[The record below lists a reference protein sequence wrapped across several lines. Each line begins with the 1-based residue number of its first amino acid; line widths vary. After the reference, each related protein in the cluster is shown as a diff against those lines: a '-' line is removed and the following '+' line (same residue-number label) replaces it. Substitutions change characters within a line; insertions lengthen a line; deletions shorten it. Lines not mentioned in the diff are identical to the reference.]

1 MIDNGQN
8 VCPSFVETADLHNN
22 WNRVKAVAF
31 NIILWYHWFKYVEF
45 NLSSHPACFWVQ
57 QENKFYLLDLDA
69 AKNKQR
75 KGQNHSAL
83 TACPEPWSDHVR
95 EHCSKQEDKIEAKGG
110 DKTDF

>member
-1 MIDNGQN
+1 M
-8 VCPSFVETADLHNN
+8 
-22 WNRVKAVAF
+22 
-31 NIILWYHWFKYVEF
+31 EF
-45 NLSSHPACFWVQ
+45 NLSAHPACFWVQ
-57 QENKFYLLDLDA
+57 QENKLYLLDLDA

-95 EHCSKQEDKIEAKGG
+95 EHCSKREDKIEAKGG